1 MGCCAERQKM
11 DIEDKLVN
19 FEHALGFKHLT
30 ALDIDRLSHKFSRD
44 FKMTMAQ
51 FKVMCQE
58 LKINTNSLL
67 YEFLMIFAN
76 RDKEDFD
83 IQMLT
88 TLGILLAS
96 GTEQEKINLLF
107 RNYDKDTSGNLQET
121 ELRQMMRDIIDIAI
135 EKFCVYAGKKIHEN
149 DQLRLEEYRA
159 ELVKGKVLMINVYTK
174 NFITDKESIEFQ
186 EFFCKF
192 NDSDNSVLLNLH
204 RIRTIGRSIVEN
216 YKKLAEKVNIIV
228 ENNIQIDTKLARKL
242 SMRMSGNAR
251 KKGRKGK

>member
-1 MGCCAERQKM
+1 M
-11 DIEDKLVN
+11 EDKLVN

-67 YEFLMIFAN
+67 YEFLMIFLN
-76 RDKEDFD
+76 REKEDFD

-96 GTEQEKINLLF
+96 GTEQEKISLLF
-107 RNYDKDTSGNLQET
+107 RNYDKDTSGTLQET
-121 ELRQMMRDIIDIAI
+121 ELRQMMRDIIEIAI
-135 EKFCVYAGKKIHEN
+135 EKICIYASKKIHEH

-159 ELVKGKVLMINVYTK
+159 ELVKGKILMINVYTK
-174 NFITDKESIEFQ
+174 NFITDKASIEFQ

-228 ENNIQIDTKLARKL
+228 ENNIQIDTQLARRL
-242 SMRMSGNAR
+242 SMRMSGNFR
-251 KKGRKGK
+251 KKGRKVK